1 MRRSKVVLALGMVL
15 FLATGWV
22 WAVVQL
28 PVRIDPDAQL
38 DRITDARPSLQV
50 PGIVRLDVRAFYRD
64 RGFAPA
70 WVTERAPGP
79 LVDDALHVLDG
90 ATAYGLKPQSYDAA
104 SLRADHHRL
113 ATVPAASRSTARY
126 RRDLLDFDV
135 RLTSALLTLGY
146 DVAAARTRR
155 AGVNGPDLPPPDA
168 PPNLP
173 RALSRAIE
181 ADANLAGWLD
191 GISPRRAAY
200 QTLNR

>member
-1 MRRSKVVLALGMVL
+1 MGRSKAVLALGMVL
-15 FLATGWV
+15 FLATAWV

-64 RGFAPA
+64 RAFAPA

-79 LVDDALHVLDG
+79 LVDDALDVLDS

-104 SLRADHHRL
+104 SLRVDHRRL
-113 ATVPAASRSTARY
+113 AAAPAESRSTARY

-146 DVAAARTRR
+146 DVAAGRTRR
-155 AGVNGPDLPPPDA
+155 AGVNGPDLLPAAA

-173 RALSRAIE
+173 HALARAID
-181 ADANLAGWLD
+181 ADADLAGWLE
-191 GISPRRAAY
+191 GISPRPATY
-200 QTLNR
+200 QTLKR